1 MMDRLLREGN
11 PPPGQLPSPKP
22 QYKDVQTNNWEEL
35 KGEGGASYVKDKDAL
50 TKLEQARVLLAAIS
64 GKDFATQATLA
75 AVVAKLADLESGLA
89 TIKANQLSGDQK
101 VTLSGINAELEAL
114 MQGLATEGKLEQ
126 VRALLQNVS
135 DKDFAKDE
143 TLEQVRALLNTLST
157 KDFATSS
164 NQDALKT
171 VVDDLKSEL
180 LLVKSELDNIKQNQT
195 SGDQKVQL
203 SGTKVVESAPVTG
216 IKTVTSTV
224 AEVFA
229 GSSRKANR
237 SKLVIRNLHQAVAI
251 RIGSSDI
258 TDTIGQSLEPG
269 ASVEI
274 DFSPST
280 TVSIYAVST
289 AGNVSVE
296 VLEV

>member
-1 MMDRLLREGN
+1 M
-11 PPPGQLPSPKP
+11 SK
-22 QYKDVQTNNWEEL
+22 V
-35 KGEGGASYVKDKDAL
+35 L
-50 TKLEQARVLLAAIS
+50 TRPLRVLIQ
-64 GKDFATQATLA
+64 GKDPLGK
-75 AVVAKLADLESGLA
+75 AKYANVTESG
-89 TIKANQLSGDQK
+89 
-101 VTLSGINAELEAL
+101 
-114 MQGLATEGKLEQ
+114 
-126 VRALLQNVS
+126 
-135 DKDFAKDE
+135 
-143 TLEQVRALLNTLST
+143 
-157 KDFATSS
+157 
-164 NQDALKT
+164 
-171 VVDDLKSEL
+171 DLR
-180 LLVKSELDNIKQNQT
+180 
-195 SGDQKVQL
+195 VQL

-251 RIGSSDI
+251 RIGGSGI
-258 TDTIGQSLEPG
+258 TDTIGQSLEPA

-280 TVSIYAVST
+280 TVPIYAVST

>member
-1 MMDRLLREGN
+1 MALNVNIIGKDSEGN
-11 PPPGQLPSPKP
+11 L
-22 QYKDVQTNNWEEL
+22 
-35 KGEGGASYVKDKDAL
+35 
-50 TKLEQARVLLAAIS
+50 
-64 GKDFATQATLA
+64 
-75 AVVAKLADLESGLA
+75 
-89 TIKANQLSGDQK
+89 
-101 VTLSGINAELEAL
+101 
-114 MQGLATEGKLEQ
+114 
-126 VRALLQNVS
+126 RALKVNSEGNLEIS
-135 DKDFAKDE
+135 DS
-143 TLEQVRALLNTLST
+143 LGWG
-157 KDFATSS
+157 
-164 NQDALKT
+164 
-171 VVDDLKSEL
+171 EL
-180 LLVKSELDNIKQNQT
+180 LQGIFDKLDILV
-195 SGDQKVQL
+195 

-251 RIGSSDI
+251 RIGGSGI

>member
-1 MMDRLLREGN
+1 MSGYPPIPRDPSGAPLPVVWDDGLQSWKVYEGLM
-11 PPPGQLPSPKP
+11 PL
-22 QYKDVQTNNWEEL
+22 E
-35 KGEGGASYVKDKDAL
+35 
-50 TKLEQARVLLAAIS
+50 TKLAAIES
-64 GKDFATQATLA
+64 KLLALDSKFADGSAK
-75 AVVAKLADLESGLA
+75 VA
-89 TIKANQLSGDQK
+89 
-101 VTLSGINAELEAL
+101 
-114 MQGLATEGKLEQ
+114 
-126 VRALLQNVS
+126 
-135 DKDFAKDE
+135 
-143 TLEQVRALLNTLST
+143 
-157 KDFATSS
+157 
-164 NQDALKT
+164 
-171 VVDDLKSEL
+171 
-180 LLVKSELDNIKQNQT
+180 
-195 SGDQKVQL
+195 L

-251 RIGSSDI
+251 RIGGSGI
-258 TDTIGQSLEPG
+258 TDTIGQSLEPA

-280 TVSIYAVST
+280 TVPIYAVST

>member
-1 MMDRLLREGN
+1 MAVIRLGN
-11 PPPGQLPSPKP
+11 LLWKDNTQPNSVNNPVNT
-22 QYKDVQTNNWEEL
+22 KDVNSDDV
-35 KGEGGASYVKDKDAL
+35 KGELVAVRNELQLVKD
-50 TKLEQARVLLAAIS
+50 
-64 GKDFATQATLA
+64 
-75 AVVAKLADLESGLA
+75 
-89 TIKANQLSGDQK
+89 
-101 VTLSGINAELEAL
+101 ELEAVKGIL
-114 MQGLATEGKLEQ
+114 TDGSQKVQQSGIEGKLEQ

-143 TLEQVRALLNTLST
+143 TLEQVRALLNTLSS

-195 SGDQKVQL
+195 SGNQKVQL

-237 SKLVIRNLHQAVAI
+237 SKLIIRNLHPAVAI
-251 RIGSSDI
+251 RIGGSGI
-258 TDTIGQSLEPG
+258 TDTIGQSVEPG

-280 TVSIYAVST
+280 AVLIYAVST

>member
-1 MMDRLLREGN
+1 MAKGIPVIGRAPDKKAKIINVDELGN
-11 PPPGQLPSPKP
+11 LKVSQLESKLDGIEN
-22 QYKDVQTNNWEEL
+22 KLV
-35 KGEGGASYVKDKDAL
+35 A
-50 TKLEQARVLLAAIS
+50 LEQ
-64 GKDFATQATLA
+64 
-75 AVVAKLADLESGLA
+75 KLTDGS
-89 TIKANQLSGDQK
+89 QK
-101 VTLSGINAELEAL
+101 VT
-114 MQGLATEGKLEQ
+114 
-126 VRALLQNVS
+126 
-135 DKDFAKDE
+135 
-143 TLEQVRALLNTLST
+143 
-157 KDFATSS
+157 
-164 NQDALKT
+164 
-171 VVDDLKSEL
+171 
-180 LLVKSELDNIKQNQT
+180 
-195 SGDQKVQL
+195 L

-237 SKLVIRNLHQAVAI
+237 SKLIVRNLHPAVAI
-251 RIGSSDI
+251 RIGGSGI

-280 TVSIYAVST
+280 AVPIYAVST

>member
-1 MMDRLLREGN
+1 MSGRE
-11 PPPGQLPSPKP
+11 KP
-22 QYKDVQTNNWEEL
+22 LILQNGMPIPQAY
-35 KGEGGASYVKDKDAL
+35 DKDLGDWTEYSTEHIKAIKAELAL
-50 TKLEQARVLLAAIS
+50 VKAELQ
-64 GKDFATQATLA
+64 
-75 AVVAKLADLESGLA
+75 
-89 TIKANQLSGDQK
+89 TIKANQL
-101 VTLSGINAELEAL
+101 
-114 MQGLATEGKLEQ
+114 
-126 VRALLQNVS
+126 
-135 DKDFAKDE
+135 
-143 TLEQVRALLNTLST
+143 
-157 KDFATSS
+157 
-164 NQDALKT
+164 
-171 VVDDLKSEL
+171 
-180 LLVKSELDNIKQNQT
+180 

-237 SKLVIRNLHQAVAI
+237 SKLVIRNLHQAIPI
-251 RIGSSDI
+251 RIGGSNI

-280 TVSIYAVST
+280 AVPIYAVST

>member
-1 MMDRLLREGN
+1 MAYNTRPLKRAQDGVA
-11 PPPGQLPSPKP
+11 P
-22 QYKDVQTNNWEEL
+22 QYYNPTTDEYEALHGTA
-35 KGEGGASYVKDKDAL
+35 GANHVVIYGPDGQPASLA
-50 TKLEQARVLLAAIS
+50 TEAKLEAVRALLALLE
-64 GKDFATQATLA
+64 GKDFATDTKAEAIRLLLASLDGKNFASETTLA
-75 AVVAKLADLESGLA
+75 ALGTELELLKAELADVKTMLTDGTAKGE
-89 TIKANQLSGDQK
+89 
-101 VTLSGINAELEAL
+101 VT
-114 MQGLATEGKLEQ
+114 
-126 VRALLQNVS
+126 
-135 DKDFAKDE
+135 
-143 TLEQVRALLNTLST
+143 
-157 KDFATSS
+157 
-164 NQDALKT
+164 
-171 VVDDLKSEL
+171 
-180 LLVKSELDNIKQNQT
+180 
-195 SGDQKVQL
+195 L

-251 RIGSSDI
+251 RIGGSGI

-280 TVSIYAVST
+280 TVPIYAVST

>member
-1 MMDRLLREGN
+1 MTY
-11 PPPGQLPSPKP
+11 KP
-22 QYKDVQTNNWEEL
+22 EKGSRQPVVLYDKDNKAIDVSGIEEL
-35 KGEGGASYVKDKDAL
+35 SSVKIDTGKIAGDLKLVKDNQGRLYGKYGEAWIPVKVDS
-50 TKLEQARVLLAAIS
+50 EGRPIIS
-64 GKDFATQATLA
+64 
-75 AVVAKLADLESGLA
+75 
-89 TIKANQLSGDQK
+89 
-101 VTLSGINAELEAL
+101 
-114 MQGLATEGKLEQ
+114 QGPAGTEPWP
-126 VRALLQNVS
+126 
-135 DKDFAKDE
+135 
-143 TLEQVRALLNTLST
+143 
-157 KDFATSS
+157 
-164 NQDALKT
+164 
-171 VVDDLKSEL
+171 
-180 LLVKSELDNIKQNQT
+180 
-195 SGDQKVQL
+195 VQL

-251 RIGSSDI
+251 RIGGSGI

-280 TVSIYAVST
+280 AVPIYAVST

>member
-1 MMDRLLREGN
+1 MSGYPPIPRDPSGAPLPVVWDDGLQSWKVYEGLM
-11 PPPGQLPSPKP
+11 PL
-22 QYKDVQTNNWEEL
+22 E
-35 KGEGGASYVKDKDAL
+35 
-50 TKLEQARVLLAAIS
+50 TKLAAIES
-64 GKDFATQATLA
+64 KLLALDSKFADGSAK
-75 AVVAKLADLESGLA
+75 VA
-89 TIKANQLSGDQK
+89 
-101 VTLSGINAELEAL
+101 
-114 MQGLATEGKLEQ
+114 
-126 VRALLQNVS
+126 
-135 DKDFAKDE
+135 
-143 TLEQVRALLNTLST
+143 
-157 KDFATSS
+157 
-164 NQDALKT
+164 
-171 VVDDLKSEL
+171 
-180 LLVKSELDNIKQNQT
+180 
-195 SGDQKVQL
+195 L

-237 SKLVIRNLHQAVAI
+237 SKLVIRNLHQSIPI
-251 RIGSSDI
+251 RIGGSGI

-280 TVSIYAVST
+280 AVPIYAVST

>member
-1 MMDRLLREGN
+1 MDRLLREGN
-11 PPPGQLPSPKP
+11 PPTGQLASPKP
-22 QYKDVQTNNWEEL
+22 QYKDVHTNNWEEL

-50 TKLEQARVLLAAIS
+50 VKLEQVRELLDAIL
-64 GKDFATQATLA
+64 GKDFATQTTLA
-75 AVVAKLADLESGLA
+75 AVLAKLADLES
-89 TIKANQLSGDQK
+89 
-101 VTLSGINAELEAL
+101 E
-114 MQGLATEGKLEQ
+114 LATEDKLEQ
-126 VRALLQNVS
+126 VRQLLSGVATE
-135 DKDFAKDE
+135 AK
-143 TLEQVRALLNTLST
+143 LEQARALLDAISA

-180 LLVKSELDNIKQNQT
+180 ILVKSELANIKANQL

-229 GSSRKANR
+229 GASRKANR
-237 SKLVIRNLHQAVAI
+237 SKLIVRNLHQAIPI
-251 RIGSSDI
+251 RIGGSNI

-280 TVSIYAVST
+280 VVPIYAVST